1 MDVIK
6 SVEEKDSIRSSNI
19 IKKKK
24 KINYYYFIHNYI

>member
-19 IKKKK
+19 IKKNKI
-24 KINYYYFIHNYI
+24 KINYYYFIHN

>member
-24 KINYYYFIHNYI
+24 IKINYYYFIQN